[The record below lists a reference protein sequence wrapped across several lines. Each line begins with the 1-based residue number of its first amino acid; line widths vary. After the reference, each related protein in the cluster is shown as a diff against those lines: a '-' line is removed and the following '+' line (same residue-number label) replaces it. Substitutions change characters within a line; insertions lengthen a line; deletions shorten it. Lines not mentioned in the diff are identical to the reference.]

1 MFRNTTKKTVVVL
14 APTGIAALN
23 VKGQTIHSFFRF
35 PPKLINPGDI
45 RRLRNARMYRKLDA
59 VIIDEVSM
67 VRADLIDN
75 IDIFLRVNRGID
87 EPFGGVQMIFFGD
100 LFQLPPV
107 VASDFEKKYLAQK
120 YESPYFFSGEI
131 FSHPEIDFEMIEL
144 NTVYRQDD
152 QRFVRLLDA
161 IRTNELDWDDLEE
174 LNERHQK
181 PEDFDESPF
190 IMLSG
195 RNKKVDEIN
204 QSRLQALP
212 TPEYEYM
219 ARIEGDFQQKMVPTS
234 PVLQLK
240 VGAQVMF
247 LKNDPDKDFVNG
259 TLGKVSYLDHDK
271 IKVLVRDSSG
281 GTKEIDVEQMEW
293 EFIKYGLDEKNP
305 EEIKATVLGSFKQY
319 PLRLAWA
326 ITIHKSQGKTF
337 DQVILD
343 LGSKGAFEYGQTY
356 VALSRCTSLQGLYL
370 KRPLQ
375 GKDIMVDQ
383 RIVEFLEN
391 KRRY

>member
-1 MFRNTTKKTVVVL
+1 
-14 APTGIAALN
+14 
-23 VKGQTIHSFFRF
+23 
-35 PPKLINPGDI
+35 
-45 RRLRNARMYRKLDA
+45 MYRKLDA

-107 VASDFEKKYLAQK
+107 VASEFEKRYLAQR

-131 FSHPEIDFEMIEL
+131 FANPEIDFEMIEL
-144 NTVYRQDD
+144 QTVYRQDD

-161 IRTNELDWDDLEE
+161 IRTNDLDWDDLEE
-174 LNERHQK
+174 LNERHK
-181 PEDFDESPF
+181 DPDDVEERPY

-204 QSRLQALP
+204 QSRLKALS
-212 TPEYEYM
+212 TPAFEYL
-219 ARIEGDFQQKMVPTS
+219 AKIEGDFHQKMVPTS
-234 PVLQLK
+234 PILRLK
-240 VGAQVMF
+240 LGAQVMF
-247 LKNDPDKDFVNG
+247 LKNDPDKEFVNG

-271 IKVLVRDSSG
+271 IKVLVREQG
-281 GTKEIDVEQMEW
+281 GEAKEIDVEPMEW
-293 EFIKYGLDEKNP
+293 EFIKYGIDEKKP
-305 EEIKATVLGSFKQY
+305 DEIKATVLGSFKQY

-337 DQVILD
+337 DQVVLD

-370 KRPLQ
+370 MRPLQ

-383 RIVEFLEN
+383 RIVEFLDN